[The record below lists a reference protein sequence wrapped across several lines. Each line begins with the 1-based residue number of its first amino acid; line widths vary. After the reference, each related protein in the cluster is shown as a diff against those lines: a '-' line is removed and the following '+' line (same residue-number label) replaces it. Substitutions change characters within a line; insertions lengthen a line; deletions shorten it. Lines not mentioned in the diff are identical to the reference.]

1 MPTGITKADTIV
13 MHAGE
18 ITRGNDGSAHL
29 VLKKEELTFVLD
41 VIQKHVIN
49 KKYYSIGQ

>member
-1 MPTGITKADTIV
+1 MPKGITEADTIV
-13 MHAGE
+13 MDAGK

-29 VLKKEELTFVLD
+29 VLKKEELTSVSD

-49 KKYYSIGQ
+49 KK